1 MNRLEQ
7 RKKNYLFIRHLFDSN
22 VYIPSAV
29 DEGKFVSFFVHLVR
43 SFTLISRMIFTLLV
57 ILKGKRR
64 LITTRFEYHTLIVY
78 S

>member
-43 SFTLISRMIFTLLV
+43 SFTLISRMIFIYFV
-57 ILKGKRR
+57 SYFKRKEK
-64 LITTRFEYHTLIVY
+64 IDHN
-78 S
+78 